1 MYKILNLKEFVSQDT
16 FNIVYDEQ
24 EKATAVLIPVSQWH
38 PAKATELQNLMEQL
52 TYIPVFECSLKELE
66 KRLRPEIQSVE
77 AENTHLGLY
86 NVYEP
91 AGNREHRYHVIREY
105 QDHRELVKVNP
116 STGESQ
122 IISRRF

>member
-1 MYKILNLKEFVSQDT
+1 MYKTLNLKEFVSQDT

-24 EKATAVLIPVSQWH
+24 QKATAVLIPVSHWH
-38 PAKATELQNLMEQL
+38 PAKAAELQILMEQL
-52 TYIPVFECSLKELE
+52 TYIPVFECTLKELE
-66 KRLRPEIQSVE
+66 ERLRPEILNVE

-91 AGNREHRYHVIREY
+91 TGNQEHKNHVIREY
-105 QDHRELVKVNP
+105 PDHRELVKINAI
-116 STGESQ
+116 TGESQ

>member
-24 EKATAVLIPVSQWH
+24 EKATAVVIPVSHWH

-66 KRLRPEIQSVE
+66 ERLHPEIQNVE

-91 AGNREHRYHVIREY
+91 TGNQERRNHVIREY
-105 QDHRELVKVNP
+105 QDHRELVKVNA

>member
-24 EKATAVLIPVSQWH
+24 EKATAVLISVSQWH

-66 KRLRPEIQSVE
+66 ERLRPEIQSVE

-91 AGNREHRYHVIREY
+91 AGNPGYRNHVIREY
-105 QDHRELVKVNP
+105 RDHRELVKVNT